1 MTQQVLIPVSGASAG
16 AASVAY
22 RRIGRKM
29 LGRGRIIG
37 VYPNG
42 SVRIQPDRRGWRQ
55 IVVAPAELNSGKG
68 VTISPPEDAAQE
80 PEPLDMPIEES
91 VAGLTMADLLPIMG
105 NPGRDR
111 LTAAKTETIIRREG
125 YEISGFILILPTT
138 GHRCL
143 VELSAVRWLPNEA
156 MLALMGDSPS

>member
-1 MTQQVLIPVSGASAG
+1 MTQDTLIPVSGPSAG
-16 AASVAY
+16 VASVAY
-22 RRIGRKM
+22 RRIGRKVM
-29 LGRGRIIG
+29 GRGRIIG

-55 IVVAPAELNSGKG
+55 IVVAPLELNAGKG
-68 VTISPPEDAAQE
+68 VTITPAEETTE
-80 PEPLDMPIEES
+80 PQPLDMP
-91 VAGLTMADLLPIMG
+91 VDDTPVGLTMADLLPIMG

-125 YEISGFILILPTT
+125 YQISGFILILPSTS
-138 GHRCL
+138 HRCL

-156 MLALMGDSPS
+156 MQALMLDPQS